1 MPGAGA
7 GVGRP
12 GHVSREFLTFA
23 AIGAAAFG
31 VDALLLYGLIEVGA
45 GFYLGRLGSWTGAAS
60 FTWFFNRRLT
70 FRGAAAEAPLRQWL
84 KFLSANALGGAVNY
98 GVYALAIAGS
108 AVARDFPVL
117 AVAAGSAAGLVL
129 NFRLSRRFVF
139 RRP

>member
-1 MPGAGA
+1 M
-7 GVGRP
+7 
-12 GHVSREFLTFA
+12 SREFLTFA